1 MLLGA
6 VSFFPIN
13 EIDIALIT
21 LSRRVIVIIILS
33 ALILALLAT
42 AMVLLIY
49 EE

>member
-1 MLLGA
+1 MLPGA
-6 VSFFPIN
+6 ASFFLID

-33 ALILALLAT
+33 ALISALLAT
-42 AMVLLIY
+42 AIVSLIY